1 MKESQRLTIF
11 ANQDIND
18 TVSADARIYWCSKE
32 IMEDL
37 CSWTESNEELQG
49 LLIVTLYPV

>member
-37 CSWTESNEELQG
+37 CSWTESNEEL
-49 LLIVTLYPV
+49 